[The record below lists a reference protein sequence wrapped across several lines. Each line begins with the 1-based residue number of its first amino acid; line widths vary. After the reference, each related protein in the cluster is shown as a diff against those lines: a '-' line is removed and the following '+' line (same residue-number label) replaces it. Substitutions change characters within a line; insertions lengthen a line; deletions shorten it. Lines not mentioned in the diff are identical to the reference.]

1 VIDLGLGCGANLC
14 GNSQQNLNRIY
25 AAIVRG
31 KLEAA
36 ADFKH
41 GENIRKRDAFDQ
53 PMANRSGIGNQAP
66 MRSGFVS

>member
-1 VIDLGLGCGANLC
+1 VGNSGLGCGANLRRN
-14 GNSQQNLNRIY
+14 GQQNLNRIY

-41 GENIRKRDAFDQ
+41 GENIRKRDAF
-53 PMANRSGIGNQAP
+53 G
-66 MRSGFVS
+66 

>member
-1 VIDLGLGCGANLC
+1 VGDAGFGCGANLRR
-14 GNSQQNLNRIY
+14 NSQQNLNRIY

-41 GENIRKRDAFDQ
+41 GENIRNRQAF
-53 PMANRSGIGNQAP
+53 G
-66 MRSGFVS
+66 

>member
-1 VIDLGLGCGANLC
+1 
-14 GNSQQNLNRIY
+14 
-25 AAIVRG
+25 VRG

-41 GENIRKRDAFDQ
+41 GENIRNRHAFGK
-53 PMANRSGIGNQAP
+53 PLANRRNIGNQAL

>member
-1 VIDLGLGCGANLC
+1 VSDSGLGCGANLRR
-14 GNSQQNLNRIY
+14 NRQQNLNRIY

-41 GENIRKRDAFDQ
+41 GENIR
-53 PMANRSGIGNQAP
+53 NRHTFG
-66 MRSGFVS
+66 

>member
-1 VIDLGLGCGANLC
+1 VSDAGLGCAANLRRN
-14 GNSQQNLNRIY
+14 GQQNLNRIY

-41 GENIRKRDAFDQ
+41 GENIPKRDAF
-53 PMANRSGIGNQAP
+53 G
-66 MRSGFVS
+66 

>member
-1 VIDLGLGCGANLC
+1 VSDSGVVGKVKLRSYCRE
-14 GNSQQNLNRIY
+14 NLNCIY

-41 GENIRKRDAFDQ
+41 GENIRNRQAF
-53 PMANRSGIGNQAP
+53 G
-66 MRSGFVS
+66 

>member
-1 VIDLGLGCGANLC
+1 VSDSGLGCGANFRR
-14 GNSQQNLNRIY
+14 NSKQNLNCIH

-41 GENIRKRDAFDQ
+41 RENIRKRDAF
-53 PMANRSGIGNQAP
+53 G
-66 MRSGFVS
+66 

>member
-1 VIDLGLGCGANLC
+1 VSDLGLGCGANLC

-41 GENIRKRDAFDQ
+41 GENIR
-53 PMANRSGIGNQAP
+53 NRHALG
-66 MRSGFVS
+66 